1 MNSNLPLLRPM
12 VENRITALGAGPMSK
27 HSIDAIIELANS
39 YRKYI
44 FMIPSRRQIDALA
57 LGGGYVENF
66 STEDFVKYVR
76 DGDSNGFVK
85 LARDHSGPWQLSTLG
100 ADGKTMDHGQAMKEV
115 KSSLEVD
122 IECGFDLI
130 HIDPSPGLEQGLS
143 QDQVNDDA
151 LELLDFCQSKD
162 LGRIEYE
169 VGADEQSMMPSP
181 VSSSETEFKSLMES
195 IDREGL
201 RRPIFFVLQTG
212 TKVKETR
219 NVGAFD
225 RRIPTQGAVPAAAQV
240 PRMIQMCER
249 NGVLLKE
256 HNADYLSDTALL
268 WHRRFGIH
276 AANVAPEFGV
286 VETRAL
292 LGIAQRLDFTPFIE
306 ALANVSLS
314 SRKWEK
320 WLVEDSS
327 ASDIDKIEISGHY
340 HFNDPLVLEERLK
353 MMRALDSKL
362 GLDGEAVVYSAVRE
376 AIDRY
381 LRLFGYGEN
390 C

>member
-1 MNSNLPLLRPM
+1 MNSNLPLLKPM
-12 VENRITALGAGPMSK
+12 MEKRITALGAGPMSK
-27 HSIDAIIELANS
+27 HAIDAIIRLANS
-39 YRKYI
+39 YEKYI
-44 FMIPSRRQIDALA
+44 FMIPSRRQIDAKA

-76 DGDSNGFVK
+76 DSDAKGFVK
-85 LARDHSGPWQLSTLG
+85 LARDHSGPWQLSAVG
-100 ADGKTMDHGQAMKEV
+100 SDGGVMQHSQAMNEV
-115 KSSLEVD
+115 KGSLQVD

-130 HIDPSPGLEQGLS
+130 HIYPSLGLEHGLS
-143 QDQVNDDA
+143 QEQVNDDVV
-151 LELLDFCQSKD
+151 ELLDFCQSRDFGK
-162 LGRIEYE
+162 IEYE

-181 VSSSETEFKSLMES
+181 VGSSEAEFRALMGS
-195 IDREGL
+195 IDRERL

-225 RRIPTQGAVPAAAQV
+225 RHIPTKGAVPAAAQV
-240 PRMIQMCER
+240 PRMLQMCER
-249 NGVLLKE
+249 NGVFLKE

-292 LGIAQRLDFTPFIE
+292 LEIAARVNFSPFID
-306 ALANVSLS
+306 ALANISIAS
-314 SRKWEK
+314 GKWEK
-320 WLVEDSS
+320 WLVEGSS
-327 ASDIDKIEISGHY
+327 AGDKEKIEISGHY
-340 HFNDPLVLEERLK
+340 HFNDPSVFEERQK
-353 MMRALDSKL
+353 MMRMLSSKL
-362 GLDGEAVVYSAVRE
+362 GLDGEAIVYQAVE
-376 AIDRY
+376 NAIDRY
-381 LRLFGYGEN
+381 LRLFGYGGE